1 MDETGVMFLLLLL
14 AIELEDGNSTE
25 MYAVFVL
32 RNKAIAD
39 YLSANGFHTALEHFQ
54 KEASMVS

>member
-1 MDETGVMFLLLLL
+1 
-14 AIELEDGNSTE
+14 
-25 MYAVFVL
+25 MYDVFVL

>member
-1 MDETGVMFLLLLL
+1 M
-14 AIELEDGNSTE
+14 IWDGNSTE
-25 MYAVFVL
+25 SCDMSVP

-54 KEASMVS
+54 KEASMVSKLYKNILEFLMSSVE